1 MFKNILLTYI
11 FIIACQAN
19 SKMDPKD
26 LFQRISDILR
36 ENEEM
41 RDEIARLKYAITDN
55 ITELSMKLDAEIE
68 DRIGRLDSFLN
79 HN

>member
-1 MFKNILLTYI
+1 
-11 FIIACQAN
+11 
-19 SKMDPKD
+19 MDPKD

>member
-1 MFKNILLTYI
+1 MVKNILLTYI
-11 FIIACQAN
+11 FIISCQAN
-19 SKMDPKD
+19 SNIAPKD

-68 DRIGRLDSFLN
+68 DRIGRLDFF
-79 HN
+79 